1 MCLCQFLCVVWC
13 PFRLDT
19 TWPSYEIQDK
29 VVAQNLSASWL
40 EEGFFLSIRREKGS
54 GQVLLTASLVEQPGT
69 GLAFAIG
76 VAWLSQN
83 GCRS

>member
-1 MCLCQFLCVVWC
+1 M
-13 PFRLDT
+13 RSRT
-19 TWPSYEIQDK
+19 R
-29 VVAQNLSASWL
+29 VVAQNLNVSWL
-40 EEGFFLSIRREKGS
+40 EEGLFLSIGREKGS
-54 GQVLLTASLVEQPGT
+54 GQVLLTASLLEQPRS

>member
-1 MCLCQFLCVVWC
+1 M
-13 PFRLDT
+13 
-19 TWPSYEIQDK
+19 
-29 VVAQNLSASWL
+29 VAQNLNVSWL
-40 EEGFFLSIRREKGS
+40 EEGLFLSIRREKGS
-54 GQVLLTASLVEQPGT
+54 AQVLLTASLLEQPRS

>member
-1 MCLCQFLCVVWC
+1 M
-13 PFRLDT
+13 R
-19 TWPSYEIQDK
+19 SRIR
-29 VVAQNLSASWL
+29 VVAQNLPASWL
-40 EEGFFLSIRREKGS
+40 EEGLFLSICREKGA
-54 GQVLLTASLVEQPGT
+54 GQVLLTASLLEQPGS

>member
-1 MCLCQFLCVVWC
+1 M
-13 PFRLDT
+13 
-19 TWPSYEIQDK
+19 
-29 VVAQNLSASWL
+29 VAQNLNISWL
-40 EEGFFLSIRREKGS
+40 EEGLFLSIRREKGS
-54 GQVLLTASLVEQPGT
+54 GQVLLTASLLEQPRS